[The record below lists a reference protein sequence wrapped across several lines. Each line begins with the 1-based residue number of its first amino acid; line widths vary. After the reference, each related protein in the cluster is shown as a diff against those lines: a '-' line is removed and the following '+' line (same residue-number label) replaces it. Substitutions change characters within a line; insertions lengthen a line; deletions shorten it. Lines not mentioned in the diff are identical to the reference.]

1 MSKSLNFVVKIT
13 LLQKLQNITDINL
26 CNKVNVK
33 RIMHDQ
39 LKKIN
44 IHKCQYFHKH
54 HRKLEMQV
62 NVHLYFT
69 LLLIKF
75 SFRKIKFHSQL
86 YICCKFTH
94 FIISIIRVRS
104 GQIRFLTV
112 HFHFTEGN
120 ENVIRIP
127 LRIRRMS
134 SVVVVVDVS
143 PVVRTADV
151 DRIRYRGVGVV
162 GVPKTQHSVLFVC
175 CVGDVDRESQEL
187 LFKILI
193 FI

>member
-1 MSKSLNFVVKIT
+1 MINSK
-13 LLQKLQNITDINL
+13 
-26 CNKVNVK
+26 K
-33 RIMHDQ
+33 RKFI
-39 LKKIN
+39 
-44 IHKCQYFHKH
+44 IHKFQYFHKH
-54 HRKLEMQV
+54 HRKLEMRV

-112 HFHFTEGN
+112 HFHFTEEMTG
-120 ENVIRIP
+120 VLRIP

-134 SVVVVVDVS
+134 PVVVVDDVS
-143 PVVRTADV
+143 PVVRTGDV
-151 DRIRYRGVGVV
+151 NRIRYRGIGVV

-175 CVGDVDRESQEL
+175 CVGDVNGESQEEISERI
-187 LFKILI
+187 ILI
-193 FI
+193 